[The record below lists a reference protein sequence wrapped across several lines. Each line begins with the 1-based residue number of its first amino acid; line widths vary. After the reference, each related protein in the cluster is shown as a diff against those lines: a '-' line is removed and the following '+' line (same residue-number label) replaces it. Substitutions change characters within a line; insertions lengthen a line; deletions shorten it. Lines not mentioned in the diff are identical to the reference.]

1 MQFRWFDRCNYA
13 IRYKNVLK
21 TIFLVKPYF
30 EWIQNW
36 LINFFN
42 VKINKI
48 RNILINNSYYYLI
61 RDEIINIVRNKLIG
75 VSMRIY
81 VNKFRIRIILNECYI
96 FKNNIYWRKN
106 YCVKENYIVVKLPLK
121 IRTWSHYLYTSNNW
135 RKYNKLIIYFK
146 INLPFYQSFW

>member
-21 TIFLVKPYF
+21 IIFLVKPYF

>member
-1 MQFRWFDRCNYA
+1 MQFRWFDRCNYV

-21 TIFLVKPYF
+21 IIFLVKPYF

-61 RDEIINIVRNKLIG
+61 REIINIVRNKLIG

-146 INLPFYQSFW
+146 INVLFYQSFW

>member
-21 TIFLVKPYF
+21 IIFLVKPYF

-61 RDEIINIVRNKLIG
+61 REIINIVRNKLIG

>member
-61 RDEIINIVRNKLIG
+61 REIINIVRNKLIG

-146 INLPFYQSFW
+146 INVLFYQSFW